1 MGARG
6 HTGGCSGG
14 IAPTCEWA
22 APLCTRPGQALLQA
36 AALLGLSSPVAFCLT
51 VLRFRPPAWRFP
63 ALFAT
68 LVFALSV
75 CGAYRTPAGQLWK
88 LPLYL

>member
-1 MGARG
+1 MA
-6 HTGGCSGG
+6 GGCEQS
-14 IAPTCEWA
+14 
-22 APLCTRPGQALLQA
+22 RPSQAMPPPRLEQA

-51 VLRFRPPAWRFP
+51 VLRFRSPAWRLP

-75 CGAYRTPAGQLWK
+75 CGAYRTPAGQLWR

>member
-1 MGARG
+1 MIDASCDR
-6 HTGGCSGG
+6 
-14 IAPTCEWA
+14 A
-22 APLCTRPGQALLQA
+22 APLSSAPQA
-36 AALLGLSSPVAFCLT
+36 AALLGLSSPVAFALT
-51 VLRFRPPAWRFP
+51 VLRFRSPAWRFP

-88 LPLYL
+88 LPLYLREHCRCRVPAHPSL

>member
-1 MGARG
+1 MP
-6 HTGGCSGG
+6 GGCQRS
-14 IAPTCEWA
+14 
-22 APLCTRPGQALLQA
+22 RPSPAVPPPPPEQA

-51 VLRFRPPAWRFP
+51 VLRFRAPAWRLP

-68 LVFALSV
+68 LVFALSM
-75 CGAYRTPAGQLWK
+75 CGAYRTPAGQLWR